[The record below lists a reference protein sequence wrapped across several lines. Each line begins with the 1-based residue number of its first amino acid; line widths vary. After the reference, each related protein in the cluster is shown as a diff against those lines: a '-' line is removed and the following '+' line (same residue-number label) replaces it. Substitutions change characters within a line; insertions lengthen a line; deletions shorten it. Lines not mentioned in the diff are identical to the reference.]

1 MYSWELTLG
10 TISLILSRKTGIARI
25 MEVYL
30 ELHFAF
36 WRSLIFQWNTKN
48 YETGLNILSVEYGRS
63 WP

>member
-1 MYSWELTLG
+1 MFSLIQECTVGTLG

-36 WRSLIFQWNTKN
+36 
-48 YETGLNILSVEYGRS
+48 
-63 WP
+63 